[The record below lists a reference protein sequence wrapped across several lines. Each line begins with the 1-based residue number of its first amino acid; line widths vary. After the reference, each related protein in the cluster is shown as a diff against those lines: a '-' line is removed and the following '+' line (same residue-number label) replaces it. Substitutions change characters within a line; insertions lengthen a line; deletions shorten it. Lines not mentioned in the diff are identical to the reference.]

1 MSFYGNSYFYTA
13 ETFARFLLNNMGFNV
28 YKTPT
33 VSLNNND
40 TIIDATARKDGF
52 RIASGNQ
59 WIVLEPKSDESG
71 FAIWHNKPATKGDLI
86 SIIPSMQKSTNSTGA
101 SGAYELDFEDYI
113 KMPVFQY
120 DATGHVSS
128 SGQLK
133 YFKLPTNPM
142 GPIEERMGKIED
154 EMENIKDTSEK
165 LGEEL
170 EKANNN
176 FNEKAAKI
184 EEAIE
189 AAKSAAESASS
200 AEIQAQEAKNAAE
213 EAKNAATKAAED
225 SYNALASIGSI
236 SAQITGILERLDR
249 ANIPE

>member
-128 SGQLK
+128 SG
-133 YFKLPTNPM
+133 
-142 GPIEERMGKIED
+142 
-154 EMENIKDTSEK
+154 
-165 LGEEL
+165 
-170 EKANNN
+170 
-176 FNEKAAKI
+176 
-184 EEAIE
+184 
-189 AAKSAAESASS
+189 
-200 AEIQAQEAKNAAE
+200 
-213 EAKNAATKAAED
+213 
-225 SYNALASIGSI
+225 
-236 SAQITGILERLDR
+236 
-249 ANIPE
+249 